1 MEYFAPLF
9 NYLVMNLSIN
19 KDMNPGFQV
28 VAYQSILDRLAN
40 QKGDVAMFG
49 KHEMYDSITGMYY
62 VGEKVLQTVFDCT
75 HGDFRLVQK
84 AYTEMKASL
93 EYLITG
99 YALALHRSNEC
110 QYETEYGYD
119 TGSNI
124 FDEDLAQSMCLARK
138 YIIQRFINE
147 TVTLRN
153 IFSKA

>member
-9 NYLVMNLSIN
+9 NYSVMNLSIT
-19 KDMNPGFQV
+19 KDMNPAFQV
-28 VAYQSILDRLAN
+28 IAYRSILDRLAN

-84 AYTEMKASL
+84 AYSEMKASL

-110 QYETEYGYD
+110 QYENEYGFD
-119 TGSNI
+119 IGSDV

-138 YIIQRFINE
+138 YLHNAKIHE

-153 IFSKA
+153 IFS

>member
-1 MEYFAPLF
+1 
-9 NYLVMNLSIN
+9 MNSSIN
-19 KDMNPGFQV
+19 KDMNSGFQV
-28 VAYQSILDRLAN
+28 IAYQSILDRLAN

-84 AYTEMKASL
+84 AYSEMKASL

-110 QYETEYGYD
+110 QYENEYGYD